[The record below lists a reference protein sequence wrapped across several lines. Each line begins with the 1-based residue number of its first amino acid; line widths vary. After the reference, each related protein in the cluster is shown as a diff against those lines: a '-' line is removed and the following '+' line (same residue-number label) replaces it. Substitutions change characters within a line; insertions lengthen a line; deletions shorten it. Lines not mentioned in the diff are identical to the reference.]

1 MHLSVVPEASRYRV
15 ASSGGVD
22 CLEEQR
28 GQWRW
33 LMEAHLQTLPSLRA
47 CVATEIS
54 SLKQSL
60 QAHNVAQSAVGGSRI
75 LILDFL
81 VHKAMF
87 V

>member
-1 MHLSVVPEASRYRV
+1 MHLSVVPETSRYRV

-33 LMEAHLQTLPSLRA
+33 LMEAHLQMLPSLRA

-54 SLKQSL
+54 SLKQ
-60 QAHNVAQSAVGGSRI
+60 
-75 LILDFL
+75 
-81 VHKAMF
+81 
-87 V
+87 